1 VNAPA
6 PAPDPRVA
14 KTAPSPGLRFVA
26 RQPILTKDEKVFGYE
41 LLFFRDGIEDYFC
54 PKDAEAASKVM
65 LDSSLIMGLDVLCNG
80 GRAFV
85 NCTRDMLLKDYVTL
99 APSSQTVVEILE
111 SVEPDDLV
119 MAACQR
125 LKEGG
130 YMIALDD
137 FAMDD
142 KREPLTN
149 IADIIKVD
157 VQGTTAEERTA
168 IVKKYGPWHCRM
180 LAEKVGTREE
190 FLAAKKAGFAYFQGY
205 FFRRPETVKT
215 HAVPGNQLNYI
226 KMLQVVSKPELE
238 PREIENA
245 IKGEAS
251 LCYRLLRY
259 MNSASFGFSNEIH
272 SVRHALSI
280 LGEREVRRW
289 VRLVVTLAAGQN
301 KSSDLVLSALVR
313 GRFCELLSPKIKHG
327 ESDLFL
333 LGLLS
338 LMDSIPDLHRCAGE
352 GAARSED
359 QERAPGRR
367 AASTLP
373 VDAGAGV
380 RRLAEHR
387 CARQISQA
395 QRERGGGGPLECTAV
410 GAADER
416 SVNPQR
422 HGIVLACCDS
432 TRSASYSYHCA
443 KLHDLGLA
451 LPQPGAVTS

>member
-1 VNAPA
+1 M
-6 PAPDPRVA
+6 
-14 KTAPSPGLRFVA
+14 RFVA

-41 LLFFRDGIEDYFC
+41 LLFRDGIEDYFC
-54 PKDAEAASKVM
+54 PKDAEAASKIM

-99 APSSQTVVEILE
+99 LPSSHTVVEVLE

-125 LKEGG
+125 LKEAG

-157 VQGTTAEERTA
+157 VQGTTAEERIA
-168 IVKKYGPWHCRM
+168 MVKKYGPWRCRM
-180 LAEKVGTREE
+180 LAEKVETREE

-259 MNSASFGFSNEIH
+259 MNSANFGFSNEIH

-338 LMDSIPDLHRCAGE
+338 LMDSILDLPMTDVLE
-352 GAARSED
+352 KVPLD
-359 QERAPGRR
+359 QETKNVLLGEESHLRP
-367 AASTLP
+367 LY
-373 VDAGAGV
+373 
-380 RRLAEHR
+380 RLMLAQESGDWQSSAELAKSLKLTESEVAEGHWSAMQW
-387 CARQISQA
+387 ARQMN
-395 QRERGGGGPLECTAV
+395 
-410 GAADER
+410 GA
-416 SVNPQR
+416 
-422 HGIVLACCDS
+422 
-432 TRSASYSYHCA
+432 
-443 KLHDLGLA
+443 
-451 LPQPGAVTS
+451 

>member
-1 VNAPA
+1 
-6 PAPDPRVA
+6 
-14 KTAPSPGLRFVA
+14 LRFVA
-26 RQPILTKDEKVFGYE
+26 RQPILTKEEKVFGYE
-41 LLFFRDGIEDYFC
+41 LLFRDGIEDYFC
-54 PKDAEAASKVM
+54 PKDAEAASKIM

-99 APSSQTVVEILE
+99 LPSSQTVVEILE

-137 FAMDD
+137 FAMGDQ
-142 KREPLTN
+142 REPLTD

-157 VQGTTAEERTA
+157 VRSTSLEERA
-168 IVKKYGPWHCRM
+168 AMVKRYGPWRCRM
-180 LAEKVGTREE
+180 LAEKVETREE
-190 FLAAKKAGFAYFQGY
+190 FMAAKKAGFAYFQGY

-259 MNSASFGFSNEIH
+259 MNSASFGFASEIH
-272 SVRHALSI
+272 SVRHALSM

-313 GRFCELLSPKIKHG
+313 ARFCELLSPKVKHG
-327 ESDLFL
+327 ETDLFL

-338 LMDSIPDLHRCAGE
+338 LMDSILELPMTDVLE
-352 GAARSED
+352 KVPLD
-359 QERAPGRR
+359 QETKGVLLGGISYLRPLYQLMLAQESGDWQN
-367 AASTLP
+367 ASE
-373 VDAGAGV
+373 
-380 RRLAEHR
+380 LAKSLKLTESEVAEVYWQAMQW
-387 CARQISQA
+387 ARQMN
-395 QRERGGGGPLECTAV
+395 GG
-410 GAADER
+410 
-416 SVNPQR
+416 
-422 HGIVLACCDS
+422 
-432 TRSASYSYHCA
+432 
-443 KLHDLGLA
+443 
-451 LPQPGAVTS
+451 